1 MVMNTLYLMKL
12 MQNDYEKIAGT
23 YWLCRPDGKNGL
35 WLTNGE
41 KPIRTSLNSY
51 MRPLNPKIKHWW
63 LRIEDEEG
71 KADCVLYGNSE
82 IPFTKELI
90 EGLRFPK
97 VTWEDG
103 PLEIE
108 ITKSGKV
115 YWYES

>member
-1 MVMNTLYLMKL
+1 MKPMN
-12 MQNDYEKIAGT
+12 NNYEKIAGT
-23 YWLCRPDGKNGL
+23 YWLCRPAGKNGL

-41 KPIRTSLNSY
+41 KPLKTIDNNY
-51 MRPLNPKIKHWW
+51 MRPLNQKNPPWW
-63 LRIEDEEG
+63 MRVEDEEG
-71 KADCVLYGNSE
+71 KADYTLYGKPNIS
-82 IPFTKELI
+82 FTKELI
-90 EGLRFPK
+90 EGLKFPK

>member
-1 MVMNTLYLMKL
+1 MKP
-12 MQNDYEKIAGT
+12 MSNNYEKIAGT
-23 YWLCRPDGKNGL
+23 YWLCRPAGKNGL

-41 KPIRTSLNSY
+41 KPMKTAGNSY
-51 MRPLNPKIKHWW
+51 MRAFFSSDPPWW
-63 LRIEDEEG
+63 VKVEDEEG
-71 KADCVLYGNSE
+71 NPDCTLRGNPNL
-82 IPFTKELI
+82 PFTKELI
-90 EGLRFPK
+90 EGLKFPK